1 MNLRAE
7 LSGTYGPSC
16 PLRAELSTGR
26 VVHGP
31 SCPAT
36 PQTVYYM
43 SDNHESIQELLQY
56 RIAFTCQI
64 EYRSRFN
71 PKVQKFAGNG
81 LNKLCKPQMGRVSF
95 PEEWVSLSA
104 LHIRRKWNLSELVKR

>member
-1 MNLRAE
+1 MAEMPASTEDPKVGRQTFSIWNLRTE

-36 PQTVYYM
+36 DSV
-43 SDNHESIQELLQY
+43 
-56 RIAFTCQI
+56 
-64 EYRSRFN
+64 
-71 PKVQKFAGNG
+71 
-81 LNKLCKPQMGRVSF
+81 
-95 PEEWVSLSA
+95 W
-104 LHIRRKWNLSELVKR
+104 